1 MRLFSIVYRGA
12 PTILALASI
21 VIAVLV
27 AYMQMEQK
35 QFLQNIEQKSHQT
48 DRTISIMNA
57 FYSSPSYQNL
67 SRLGD
72 AIVYEQHRRLLSNE
86 DRNTSR
92 EVYLELTKGKRKEV
106 GSWLVHFIR
115 TLDTIY
121 YCGRRSQE
129 ASRIPCDRLLL
140 IQVYF
145 EELAWMF
152 FQVRYGIYCDP
163 VIKEIF
169 AHHGFD
175 DEAGSAIYRLETML
189 LEYWEHEAHG
199 RRLTL
204 TPISGPGGS
213 SPMRPERWSCPSWPV
228 PASGSRCSSGAVV
241 GYRRSRCTR
250 IAQPWPRAG

>member
-106 GSWLVHFIR
+106 GI
-115 TLDTIY
+115 
-121 YCGRRSQE
+121 
-129 ASRIPCDRLLL
+129 
-140 IQVYF
+140 
-145 EELAWMF
+145 LA
-152 FQVRYGIYCDP
+152 
-163 VIKEIF
+163 
-169 AHHGFD
+169 
-175 DEAGSAIYRLETML
+175 
-189 LEYWEHEAHG
+189 
-199 RRLTL
+199 
-204 TPISGPGGS
+204 
-213 SPMRPERWSCPSWPV
+213 
-228 PASGSRCSSGAVV
+228 CSLH
-241 GYRRSRCTR
+241 
-250 IAQPWPRAG
+250 